1 MAVSYDQIYK
11 EELNKAIGDSV
22 TRLQQSQEQQEKALK
37 AGYDQQQTAL
47 ADNRNKALRE
57 AYISKMK
64 EERDMPSAMA
74 RQGLNGGMVE
84 SNVASI
90 NRAYQNNRRAA
101 EDNFAN
107 NKTTL
112 DVGYEGD
119 LANIRS
125 QYVDAIATARQN
137 ANSLALSNAGTRYNA
152 LVAEEEKKK
161 AEEEARKAEEEAKKA
176 EEEARKKEEQEK
188 ALAAAAAA
196 SSGSSGS
203 GSKSSGSSGSSSG
216 SGSTSGSS
224 GSTNN
229 GSALANQSGL
239 AGTSGTAG
247 TLKNQ
252 SGKSSTSGNTQSANY
267 KSYNYVE
274 KTINGH
280 KYIYKYGVKNN
291 NQQVLLSTS
300 RVK

>member
-1 MAVSYDQIYK
+1 MAIKYEDIYN
-11 EELNKAIGDSV
+11 EEFTKQLGDSV

-37 AGYDQQQTAL
+37 AGYDQQQANL
-47 ADNRNKALRE
+47 QANRNKALKE

-101 EDNFAN
+101 EDNYAN

-137 ANSLALSNAGTRYNA
+137 ANSLALSAAQQKYNN
-152 LVAEEEKKK
+152 LLAEEEKAKAEAEAKKAAEEAAAQKK
-161 AEEEARKAEEEAKKA
+161 AEEEAAAAEA
-176 EEEARKKEEQEK
+176 ARQ
-188 ALAAAAAA
+188 AAAAAA
-196 SSGSSGS
+196 AKKAAVQPTPEPETPKV
-203 GSKSSGSSGSSSG
+203 KSSGG
-216 SGSTSGSS
+216 
-224 GSTNN
+224 N
-229 GSALANQSGL
+229 LKDQSGL
-239 AGTSGTAG
+239 SGT
-247 TLKNQ
+247 T
-252 SGKSSTSGNTQSANY
+252 GKGSNIY
-267 KSYNYVE
+267 KSYDYRE
-274 KTINGH
+274 KWENGV
-280 KYIYKYGVKNN
+280 KYIYKYGVTKGNN
-291 NQQVLLSTS
+291 LVYLSKS
-300 RVK
+300 KA

>member
-11 EELNKAIGDSV
+11 EEFNKAIGDSV

-137 ANSLALSNAGTRYNA
+137 ANSLALSAAQQKYNN
-152 LVAEEEKKK
+152 LLAEEEKAKAEAEAKKAAEEAAAQKK
-161 AEEEARKAEEEAKKA
+161 AEEEAAAAEA
-176 EEEARKKEEQEK
+176 ARQ
-188 ALAAAAAA
+188 AAAAA
-196 SSGSSGS
+196 SGSGTKSGSQPNANPQPKPSEVDTT
-203 GSKSSGSSGSSSG
+203 K
-216 SGSTSGSS
+216 
-224 GSTNN
+224 
-229 GSALANQSGL
+229 ALYNQSGL
-239 AGTSGTAG
+239 AGTSGGTSSSKAKTYDKTVVKTEYQPSAIAG
-247 TLKNQ
+247 KQ
-252 SGKSSTSGNTQSANY
+252 YRVFYY
-267 KSYNYVE
+267 KDGTTR
-274 KTINGH
+274 K
-280 KYIYKYGVKNN
+280 
-291 NQQVLLSTS
+291 VLID
-300 RVK
+300 KK

>member
-11 EELNKAIGDSV
+11 EEFNKAIGDSV

-101 EDNFAN
+101 EDNYAN

-137 ANSLALSNAGTRYNA
+137 ANSLALSAAQQKYNN
-152 LVAEEEKKK
+152 LLAEEEKAKAEAEAKKAAEEAAAQKK
-161 AEEEARKAEEEAKKA
+161 AEEEAAAAEA
-176 EEEARKKEEQEK
+176 ARQ
-188 ALAAAAAA
+188 AAAA
-196 SSGSSGS
+196 SGSGTKSGSQPNANPQP
-203 GSKSSGSSGSSSG
+203 KPPEVD
-216 SGSTSGSS
+216 T
-224 GSTNN
+224 TK
-229 GSALANQSGL
+229 ALYNQSGL
-239 AGTSGTAG
+239 AGTSGGTSSSKAKTYDKTVVKTEYQPSAIAG
-247 TLKNQ
+247 KQ
-252 SGKSSTSGNTQSANY
+252 YRVFYY
-267 KSYNYVE
+267 KDGTTR
-274 KTINGH
+274 K
-280 KYIYKYGVKNN
+280 
-291 NQQVLLSTS
+291 VLID
-300 RVK
+300 KK

>member
-11 EELNKAIGDSV
+11 EEFNKAIGDSV

-107 NKTTL
+107 NKATL

-137 ANSLALSNAGTRYNA
+137 ANSLALSAAQQKYNN
-152 LVAEEEKKK
+152 LLAEEEKAK
-161 AEEEARKAEEEAKKA
+161 AEAEAKKA
-176 EEEARKKEEQEK
+176 AEEAAAAKAAEEKAAKEEAARQ
-188 ALAAAAAA
+188 AAAAA
-196 SSGSSGS
+196 SGSGTKSGSS
-203 GSKSSGSSGSSSG
+203 
-216 SGSTSGSS
+216 
-224 GSTNN
+224 TNTN
-229 GSALANQSGL
+229 PEPEAPKVDTTKALYNQSGL
-239 AGTSGTAG
+239 AGTSGGTSSSKAKTYDKTVVKTEYQPSAIAG
-247 TLKNQ
+247 KQ
-252 SGKSSTSGNTQSANY
+252 YRVFYY
-267 KSYNYVE
+267 KDGTTR
-274 KTINGH
+274 K
-280 KYIYKYGVKNN
+280 
-291 NQQVLLSTS
+291 VLID
-300 RVK
+300 KK